1 MMAAALRSQ
10 LTREQRRNVV
20 LDYYLK
26 GWSLSQISRELKV
39 ARSTISKD
47 IAAIREEWRCS
58 RADSFHSEQL
68 HELARIDAI
77 EREVWAQWES
87 SKAEEV
93 TTRAETEVLIT
104 EENGRQVRKPG
115 AERVIRVTKIR
126 NADPRYM
133 DTIRWCVEMRCK
145 LLGLLAPCKMAAPP
159 LEGSTPPKVHI
170 DLSTLTDEQ
179 LEALDALRDRLL
191 GLPPSSSN
199 PSLN

>member
-1 MMAAALRSQ
+1 MSASLRSR
-10 LTREQRRNVV
+10 LNREQRKNLV

-26 GWSLSQISRELKV
+26 GWSLSEISKELKV
-39 ARSTISKD
+39 VRSTISKD
-47 IAAIREEWRCS
+47 INAIREEWRCS

-68 HELARIDAI
+68 HELAKIDAI

-93 TTRAETEVLIT
+93 TTRAETEVLVT
-104 EENGRQVRKPG
+104 EENGRQLRKPG

-145 LLGLLAPCKMAAPP
+145 ILGLLAPTKMAASVSV
-159 LEGSTPPKVHI
+159 ESTPPTVQI
-170 DLSTLTDEQ
+170 DWTTFTDEE
-179 LEALDALRDRLL
+179 LEALDAVRNRLL
-191 GLPPSSSN
+191 GLPPSSPN

>member
-1 MMAAALRSQ
+1 MSASLRSR
-10 LTREQRRNVV
+10 LNREQRKNLV

-26 GWSLSQISRELKV
+26 GWSLSEISKELKV
-39 ARSTISKD
+39 VRSTISKD
-47 IAAIREEWRCS
+47 INAIREEWRCS

-68 HELARIDAI
+68 HELAKIDAI

-93 TTRAETEVLIT
+93 TTRAETEVLVT

-145 LLGLLAPCKMAAPP
+145 ILGLLAPTKMAASVSV
-159 LEGSTPPKVHI
+159 ESTPPTVQI
-170 DLSTLTDEQ
+170 DWTTFTDEE
-179 LEALDALRDRLL
+179 LEALDAVRNRLL
-191 GLPPSSSN
+191 GLPPSSPN

>member
-1 MMAAALRSQ
+1 MN
-10 LTREQRRNVV
+10 REQRKNSI

-26 GWSLSQISRELKV
+26 GWSLSEISQELKV

-58 RADSFHSEQL
+58 RADSFHSQQL
-68 HELARIDAI
+68 HELAKIDAI

-104 EENGRQVRKPG
+104 EENGRQVRRPG
-115 AERVIRVTKIR
+115 AERVTRVTKIR

-133 DTIRWCVEMRCK
+133 DTIRWCVEQRCK
-145 LLGLLAPCKMAAPP
+145 ILGLLAPSKVAASP

-170 DLSTLTDEQ
+170 DLSTLTDAQ

-191 GLPPSSSN
+191 GLPPKSSN

>member
-1 MMAAALRSQ
+1 MSASLRSR
-10 LTREQRRNVV
+10 LNREQRKNLV

-26 GWSLSQISRELKV
+26 GWSLSKISKELKV

-47 IAAIREEWRCS
+47 IAAIRQEWRCS
-58 RADSFHSEQL
+58 RSDSFHSQQL

-77 EREVWAQWES
+77 EREAWAQWES

-104 EENGRQVRKPG
+104 QENGRQVRRPG
-115 AERVIRVTKIR
+115 AERVTRVTKIR

-145 LLGLLAPCKMAAPP
+145 ILGLLAPSKLGASLP
-159 LEGSTPPKVHI
+159 EDSTPPKVHI
-170 DLSTLTDEQ
+170 DLSTLTDAQ

-191 GLPPSSSN
+191 GLPPKSSN

>member
-10 LTREQRRNVV
+10 LTREQRRNLV
-20 LDYYLK
+20 LEHYLR
-26 GWSLSQISRELKV
+26 GWSFSKISKELKV
-39 ARSTISKD
+39 VRSTISKD
-47 IAAIREEWRCS
+47 ISAIREEWRRS

-77 EREVWAQWES
+77 EREAWAQWES

-115 AERVIRVTKIR
+115 AERVIRVTKTR

-145 LLGLLAPCKMAAPP
+145 LLGLLAPSKMAAWSS
-159 LEGSTPPKVHI
+159 EVSTPPKVQI
-170 DLSTLTDEQ
+170 DLSTLTDAQ

-191 GLPPSSSN
+191 GLPPKSSN
-199 PSLN
+199 PFLN

>member
-1 MMAAALRSQ
+1 MSASLRSR
-10 LTREQRRNVV
+10 LNKEQRKNLV

-26 GWSLSQISRELKV
+26 GWSLSKISQELKV

-47 IAAIREEWRCS
+47 ITAIREEWRCS
-58 RADSFHSEQL
+58 RADSFHSQQL

-77 EREVWAQWES
+77 EREAWAQWES

-93 TTRAETEVLIT
+93 TTRAETEVLIS
-104 EENGRQVRKPG
+104 EENGRQIRRPG

-133 DTIRWCVEMRCK
+133 DTIRWCVEQRCK
-145 LLGLLAPCKMAAPP
+145 MLGLLAPSKMGASP

-170 DLSTLTDEQ
+170 DLSTLTDAQ

-191 GLPPSSSN
+191 GLPPKSSN